1 MGYNLHTYRPPYPYP
16 DYTFYKAAPVTR
28 FNSHG
33 GQIQIVPCM
42 CPVSVAASSAMRHA
56 AMSPEGRTTS
66 GEEDDLMGLAR
77 ADELNLPAE
86 SSMVT
91 ERTEQETADA
101 DKSKS
106 ELEVTA
112 KAGVESEI
120 TENLLQKG
128 AETVVDQLST
138 NKVDEQSRDAVE
150 ERSDGKQKD
159 A

>member
-1 MGYNLHTYRPPYPYP
+1 
-16 DYTFYKAAPVTR
+16 
-28 FNSHG
+28 
-33 GQIQIVPCM
+33 
-42 CPVSVAASSAMRHA
+42 
-56 AMSPEGRTTS
+56 
-66 GEEDDLMGLAR
+66 MGLAR